1 VARRPAGGSVVSPL
15 HAHGASHT
23 GLVRSHNEDH
33 FFIGTVRKTL
43 TVRDTNLAVAEAVE
57 EMSRL
62 EGELLVVADG
72 VGGRSGGERASQSA
86 VFALSTYIGRTA
98 ACQFDPDVEQ
108 EEEFLQRL
116 ERALERAHEVV
127 RSLAWG
133 ARGGPATTLTLAM
146 VVGVRAYIAHVGD
159 SRAYH
164 CRGARLRQITRDQTM
179 AEMLSDAGADLPSGK
194 SSALSNVLASAVGS
208 QSMSPAIGLIDL
220 APGDWLLLCTD
231 GLTKHVADDEI
242 AAVLTR
248 RGDDVRSAT
257 TDLIDAALA
266 GGGSDNITAIV
277 ARLV

>member
-1 VARRPAGGSVVSPL
+1 MSPL
-15 HAHGASHT
+15 LAHGQSHT
-23 GLVRSHNEDH
+23 GRVRSHNEDH
-33 FFIGTVRKTL
+33 YFVGTVRKTL

-72 VGGRSGGERASQSA
+72 VGGRAGGERASQSA

-108 EEEFLQRL
+108 EDEFLQRL

-164 CRGARLRQITRDQTM
+164 CRGRRLRQITRDQTM
-179 AEMLSDAGADLPSGK
+179 AEMLSDAGAELPAGRG
-194 SSALSNVLASAVGS
+194 SALGNVLASAIGS
-208 QSMSPAIGLIDL
+208 QSMSPSIGLIDL
-220 APGDWLLLCTD
+220 APGDWLVLCTD
-231 GLTKHVADDEI
+231 GLTKHVADDAI
-242 AAVLTR
+242 AAVLER
-248 RGDDVRSAT
+248 HGDDVRGAT
-257 TDLIDAALA
+257 NELIEAALA
-266 GGGSDNITAIV
+266 GGGSDNVTVVV
-277 ARLV
+277 ARLA